1 MKNNEEIEKRIQTN
15 EIILKQFK
23 DEYTK
28 KLRDFEHIKLQ
39 YKLKIDELE
48 TLIKTDKELLTI

>member
-23 DEYTK
+23 DEYDK
-28 KLRDFEHIKLQ
+28 KLKDFEHIKLQ
-39 YKLKIDELE
+39 YELKIDELE